1 MASKE
6 PVAALVATNSDIDIN
21 GHVNSIRYIEHIL
34 DLFPIE
40 MYKEKRIRRF
50 EMAYVAE
57 SYYGMKLTLFMD
69 DAGEG
74 VYDVEVKRMAARW
87 SVALK

>member
-1 MASKE
+1 
-6 PVAALVATNSDIDIN
+6 

-40 MYKEKRIRRF
+40 LYQSKQIRRF

-57 SYYGMKLTLFMD
+57 SYYGNVLSFFQEEV
-69 DAGEG
+69 DADE
-74 VYDVEVKRMAARW
+74 YHVEIKKNDTEVVCRAKVKFQ
-87 SVALK
+87 